1 MRTYS
6 ITHFQLNLNDSAAT
20 FENERP
26 GMTTKKKEIILDD
39 RSTPKLNYYHRHYEQ
54 QVEKVIRYSNIGN
67 GRPSQ

>member
-54 QVEKVIRYSNIGN
+54 QVE
-67 GRPSQ
+67 